1 MTNLGDFR
9 NLSFFFIPALPCRSS
24 FPSSEIPNWKSLIY
38 LYQTDAGS
46 IPGLGRSPGEG
57 NGNLLQYSCLENP
70 MDTGAWWATVHRVT
84 KSQTWVKWLSMHTC
98 IYIYLYTHTYIH
110 IYTYVYTYIHTYIHT
125 YTYIYIYTHT
135 CIYIYTAKWNIYF
148 T

>member
-9 NLSFFFIPALPCRSS
+9 NLMWGACDFFLKVIKRIKKKKKNRNLSCFFIPALPCRSS

-38 LYQTDAGS
+38 LYQTDTFS
-46 IPGLGRSPGEG
+46 IPGLGRSPGEA

-70 MDTGAWWATVHRVT
+70 LNRGAWWATVHRVT
-84 KSQTWVKWLSMHTC
+84 KSQTWLKWLSMHTC
-98 IYIYLYTHTYIH
+98 IYI
-110 IYTYVYTYIHTYIHT
+110 
-125 YTYIYIYTHT
+125 
-135 CIYIYTAKWNIYF
+135 CIYF